1 MACRSRQRLPA
12 GLTSDSSHALASR
25 ACLESRAAIAPP
37 SHDDHVLVEADLG
50 STVDTASQTHGDVTI
65 NRPLVSSPC
74 CKQRSDH
81 KDTGQSEEAIS
92 LDDVCRA
99 SCWSDRADSIF
110 LLPCPYELEKR
121 PSRVRPQ
128 ISADRRRTLCCSF
141 RGESTRFII
150 VRSGDILEW
159 SRHSF
164 RRCHTRCW
172 PLCPR

>member
-37 SHDDHVLVEADLG
+37 SHDDHALVEADIG

-92 LDDVCRA
+92 LDHVCRA
-99 SCWSDRADSIF
+99 SCWSDRDRFHIPPPLPIRTGETAISCSPSNIGRPATNTLLLVQGRINQIYHSSI
-110 LLPCPYELEKR
+110 
-121 PSRVRPQ
+121 
-128 ISADRRRTLCCSF
+128 RR
-141 RGESTRFII
+141 
-150 VRSGDILEW
+150 
-159 SRHSF
+159 
-164 RRCHTRCW
+164 HT
-172 PLCPR
+172 